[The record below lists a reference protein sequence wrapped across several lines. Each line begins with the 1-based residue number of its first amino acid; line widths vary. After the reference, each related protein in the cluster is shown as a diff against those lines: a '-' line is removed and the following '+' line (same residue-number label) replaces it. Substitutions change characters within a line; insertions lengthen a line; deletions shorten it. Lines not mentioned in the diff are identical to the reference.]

1 MTRKIIQI
9 VSSGD
14 EERSILVLDSEGN
27 VWELIE
33 RMVTKAEKENG
44 WKGAWKQLWKK
55 LPALPEKEEE
65 E

>member
-1 MTRKIIQI
+1 